1 MKSRDEFYRPIR
13 ARHTGILESSG
24 NCENILKAKFWEDGH
39 AREDGF
45 RDYFLFH
52 YRLSSVLSNVILRK
66 DTLQA
71 YLVDPPGSDTWD
83 FT

>member
-1 MKSRDEFYRPIR
+1 MNFIGQSERDIR
-13 ARHTGILESSG
+13 EIWKNVETSG
-24 NCENILKAKFWEDGH
+24 NILKAKAWEDGH